1 MTKTIRNIAL
11 SVVLALLP
19 ACHKVQPQGAAN
31 KHEANTE
38 QIALIEANM
47 RLAEE
52 ADRIVVDSAK
62 TSGIPYVLEECG
74 FWYHKQIQTEGDSIK
89 RGMEVEYSATIRN
102 LENGRL
108 IADITEAIT
117 IGQSEAMPAIQYSL
131 LYMCTGEEMAILAPY
146 YCAYG
151 RNGKEGVPPLTNVR
165 INIKANNIIHK

>member
-1 MTKTIRNIAL
+1 MSKTIRYTVFFAL
-11 SVVLALLP
+11 VALLP

-31 KHEANTE
+31 KHEANPE

-74 FWYHKQIQTEGDSIK
+74 FWYHKLLQTEGDSI
-89 RGMEVEYSATIRN
+89 RHGMEVEYSATIRN
-102 LENGRL
+102 LETGQF

-117 IGQSEAMPAIQYSL
+117 IGHSEAMPAIQYSL
-131 LYMCTGEEMAILAPY
+131 LYMCVGEEMTIIAPY

-151 RNGKEGVPPLTNVR
+151 RDGKEGVPPLTNVR